1 MENGPET
8 DYNLANRC
16 GYEFQ
21 TLACYKVVVIFKA
34 TCIFRFYFASYIK
47 CYILFCLKYMYF
59 LLSVKNIYILLLVSQ
74 NVMQKP
80 QISVFYP
87 LARKL
92 D

>member
-21 TLACYKVVVIFKA
+21 TLACHKVVVIFKA

-47 CYILFCLKYMYF
+47 CYTVLFKIYVFSSFRKKYIYFTSGLAKCDAITLTKGIL
-59 LLSVKNIYILLLVSQ
+59 ST
-74 NVMQKP
+74 
-80 QISVFYP
+80 
-87 LARKL
+87 R
-92 D
+92 